1 MNFLQPC
8 FQPEC
13 VSSDVPLSR
22 FSVAWRREGQNNTT
36 LLTEVGRSKKKKVN
50 TKATPRT
57 SEKTLLFYLR
67 IQHISGNKATY
78 RNIIGRK
85 FCHPVQC
92 AVLRRD
98 VCCWPNL
105 KMVKFF
111 IQQLRMLRDV
121 VLVWPC
127 CGRARALVRFVT
139 PNVSQHVATPNMSQ
153 HVTTGLANTG
163 STVLRS
169 LN

>member
-1 MNFLQPC
+1 MFRQTSLSPVLVLRDGERARIRLPC
-8 FQPEC
+8 LRK
-13 VSSDVPLSR
+13 S
-22 FSVAWRREGQNNTT
+22 EG
-36 LLTEVGRSKKKKVN
+36 VKKKKVN

-98 VCCWPNL
+98 VCCWPSL